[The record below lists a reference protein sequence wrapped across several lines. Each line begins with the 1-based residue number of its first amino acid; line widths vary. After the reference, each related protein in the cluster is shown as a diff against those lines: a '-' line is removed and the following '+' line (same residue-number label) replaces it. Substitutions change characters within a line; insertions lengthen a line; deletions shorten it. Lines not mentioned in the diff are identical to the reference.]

1 MFVVALFDRNKEHL
15 KQIRKYIDDFFF
27 SDFDVK
33 VYGYDDED
41 EFLDFFDANNERIDL
56 ICLDAEAATNIG
68 FYAAEEIRKVNVKVD
83 IIFISSDLNGLPL
96 GYKYHA
102 FDYLVKPVRVADF
115 RQTLNRLFYYSQSA
129 DSFFTIK
136 INGNLERFRQNNI
149 LYFSSTAR
157 KVTMY
162 TTDGQSIDFYA
173 KLDEVMTRLGQNN
186 FTSFFRTHQS
196 YLVNRQ
202 HALRIENKNVVLDN
216 DDMLPISKKY
226 YDEVKSIF

>member
-1 MFVVALFDRNKEHL
+1 MTPHSTKRRTIARLLSRNWG
-15 KQIRKYIDDFFF
+15 
-27 SDFDVK
+27 S
-33 VYGYDDED
+33 
-41 EFLDFFDANNERIDL
+41 
-56 ICLDAEAATNIG
+56 ATNDG
-68 FYAAEEIRKVNVKVD
+68 KVRHSTASTSARCKL
-83 IIFISSDLNGLPL
+83 IAFSSRSGADAKNHVNGLPL